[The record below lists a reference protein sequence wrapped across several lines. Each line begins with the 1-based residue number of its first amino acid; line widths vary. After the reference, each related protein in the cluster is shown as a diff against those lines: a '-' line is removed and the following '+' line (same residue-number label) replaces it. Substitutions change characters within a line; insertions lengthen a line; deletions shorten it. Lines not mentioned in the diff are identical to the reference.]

1 MFKRKITAGREEL
14 RHMYWTQRM
23 STKQIA
29 EKYGATPEAARHWM
43 IKYWIP
49 RRNHYEA
56 TIKYARK
63 PFSGEGHELSYLL
76 GLRAGD
82 IHARRRA
89 TNTIGANVTTTCPP
103 MIELFERTFGSYG
116 YVKKYPVKGPL
127 VYGWYVYCDLDMSFN
142 FLIEK
147 PISAPDWGDFYAFLA

>member
-1 MFKRKITAGREEL
+1 
-14 RHMYWTQRM
+14 M
-23 STKQIA
+23 STKQMA

-43 IKYWIP
+43 IKYGIP

-82 IHARRRA
+82 IRA
-89 TNTIGANVTTTCPP
+89 
-103 MIELFERTFGSYG
+103 E
-116 YVKKYPVKGPL
+116 KG
-127 VYGWYVYCDLDMSFN
+127 DQHNRHKRNNDMPS
-142 FLIEK
+142 
-147 PISAPDWGDFYAFLA
+147 DD